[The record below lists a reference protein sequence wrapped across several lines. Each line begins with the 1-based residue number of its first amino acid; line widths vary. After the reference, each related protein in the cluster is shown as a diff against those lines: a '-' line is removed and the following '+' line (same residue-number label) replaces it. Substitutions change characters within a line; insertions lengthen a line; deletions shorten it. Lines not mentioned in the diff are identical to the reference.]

1 MTRLR
6 QMLRQK
12 FGHLRPKEIRHHQDN
27 QDRVTS
33 YEPYFTQST
42 PNGRSLSGFNMM
54 ATLFV
59 SPRLASYTK
68 QKTIPKLSAPKIML
82 GK

>member
-12 FGHLRPKEIRHHQDN
+12 FGYLRPKEIRHH

-33 YEPYFTQST
+33 YEPYFTQSP
-42 PNGRSLSGFNMM
+42 PNGRSLSGFNMV

-68 QKTIPKLSAPKIML
+68 QKAIPKLSAPKIML